1 MHHHH
6 PERHQYNDHHQP
18 YTYYGFS
25 EACRFKS
32 NSMPRSFIERK
43 KRKKRP
49 KMGIKLDSQ
58 LPKALCNH
66 PKPYDFT
73 EEALFLPPV
82 GKELKSEPVTTISE
96 VSNSFV
102 PKCNNN
108 QLVYL

>member
-1 MHHHH
+1 
-6 PERHQYNDHHQP
+6 
-18 YTYYGFS
+18 
-25 EACRFKS
+25 
-32 NSMPRSFIERK
+32 
-43 KRKKRP
+43 
-49 KMGIKLDSQ
+49 MGIKLDSQ